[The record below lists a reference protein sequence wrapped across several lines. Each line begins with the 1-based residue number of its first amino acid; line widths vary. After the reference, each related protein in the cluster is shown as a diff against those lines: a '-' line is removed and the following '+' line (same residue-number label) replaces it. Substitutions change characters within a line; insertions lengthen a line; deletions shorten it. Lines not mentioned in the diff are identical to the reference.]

1 MKTIEVDIGKLYV
14 VEAKKMKYRIS
25 KNRTNVDIIPILHIF
40 PFRDLVTGGARG
52 ATVDFFAN
60 KSGQIL
66 KIFENF
72 SSSNFEISDIENQ
85 SASVRRTKI
94 EKKLK
99 KTVLPKNTVVSKLRL
114 RIKSL
119 NKHAKITQ
127 LLP

>member
-72 SSSNFEISDIENQ
+72 SSSNFGISYIENQ
-85 SASVRRTKI
+85 SAGVRRTRIEKKI
-94 EKKLK
+94 EK
-99 KTVLPKNTVVSKLRL
+99 NC
-114 RIKSL
+114 I
-119 NKHAKITQ
+119 A
-127 LLP
+127 